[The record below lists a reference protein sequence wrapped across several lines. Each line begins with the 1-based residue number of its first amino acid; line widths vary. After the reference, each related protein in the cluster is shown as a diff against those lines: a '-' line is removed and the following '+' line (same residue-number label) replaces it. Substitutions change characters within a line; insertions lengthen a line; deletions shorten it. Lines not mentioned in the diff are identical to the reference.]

1 MAFLNSSSLV
11 RWDPLTASLL
21 IAVWTVGVTVG
32 VYARRNLG
40 RNARRSFGLGAGL
53 ILGGTSLLAVAGRP
67 WLMACGWVLT
77 SAAVLVVLARSGS
90 RGPHIARRTALALIP
105 GDVALVAGLAILTWD
120 GNTET
125 AAILLGVAALAR
137 AAQAPFPAWLPGTVD
152 APTPVSALLHAG
164 VVNAGGFLLVRSGEV
179 FAEAALARWMVGLFS
194 FVTIVAAAHAARLRS
209 DVKGALATS
218 TSAQMGFMLL
228 AVALGAPFAAMA
240 HLVGHA
246 WYKSARF
253 LGAGGEVS
261 RTVQIRRHARPVS
274 SDAHRWVWGALAVG
288 VPAVVLIGAH
298 LVSEGALLHGADGWV
313 LGAAMTVT
321 AAHLCWGWAARQA
334 SPTTWWSAALA
345 AAIVISVY
353 LALVAALE
361 RWWDPAVATSGDGW
375 PAAVVLALLGAAL
388 WATARLVAHPSSSR
402 ILLPRLRRYGR
413 TQPVPATVPGTSPP
427 PVRSESAA
435 RLEAVRT

>member
-1 MAFLNSSSLV
+1 MGL
-11 RWDPLTASLL
+11 
-21 IAVWTVGVTVG
+21 
-32 VYARRNLG
+32 YARRNLG
-40 RNARRSFGLGAGL
+40 KGARRSFGLGACL

-77 SAAVLVVLARSGS
+77 SAGVLAVLARSGS
-90 RGPHIARRTALALIP
+90 RSPGIARRTALALVS

-125 AAILLGVAALAR
+125 AAVLLGVAALAR
-137 AAQAPFPAWLPGTVD
+137 AAQAPFPAWLASTVD

-164 VVNAGGFLLVRSGEV
+164 VVNAGGFLLVRSGNV
-179 FAEAALARWMVGLFS
+179 FAQAALARWMVGIFA

-253 LGAGGEVS
+253 LGAGAEVS

-274 SDAHRWVWGALAVG
+274 GDTHRWVRGALAVG
-288 VPAVVLIGAH
+288 VPAVVLIGAR

-321 AAHLCWGWAARQA
+321 AAHLWWGWAARRA
-334 SPTTWWSAALA
+334 SPTTWWSAALG
-345 AAIVISVY
+345 AAIVIVVY
-353 LALVAALE
+353 LALIASLE
-361 RWWDPAVATSGDGW
+361 RWWDPAVAASGAGW
-375 PAAVVLALLGAAL
+375 PAAAVLGLLGAAL
-388 WATARLVAHPSSSR
+388 WATARLVAHPSFSR
-402 ILLPRLRRYGR
+402 VLLPRLRRYGR
-413 TQPVPATVPGTSPP
+413 TQPVPTAASGTSPP
-427 PVRSESAA
+427 PVRSEPVA

>member
-1 MAFLNSSSLV
+1 
-11 RWDPLTASLL
+11 
-21 IAVWTVGVTVG
+21 
-32 VYARRNLG
+32 
-40 RNARRSFGLGAGL
+40 
-53 ILGGTSLLAVAGRP
+53 
-67 WLMACGWVLT
+67 
-77 SAAVLVVLARSGS
+77 
-90 RGPHIARRTALALIP
+90 
-105 GDVALVAGLAILTWD
+105 
-120 GNTET
+120 
-125 AAILLGVAALAR
+125 
-137 AAQAPFPAWLPGTVD
+137 
-152 APTPVSALLHAG
+152 
-164 VVNAGGFLLVRSGEV
+164 
-179 FAEAALARWMVGLFS
+179 
-194 FVTIVAAAHAARLRS
+194 
-209 DVKGALATS
+209 
-218 TSAQMGFMLL
+218 
-228 AVALGAPFAAMA
+228 
-240 HLVGHA
+240 
-246 WYKSARF
+246 
-253 LGAGGEVS
+253 
-261 RTVQIRRHARPVS
+261 
-274 SDAHRWVWGALAVG
+274 VWGALAVG